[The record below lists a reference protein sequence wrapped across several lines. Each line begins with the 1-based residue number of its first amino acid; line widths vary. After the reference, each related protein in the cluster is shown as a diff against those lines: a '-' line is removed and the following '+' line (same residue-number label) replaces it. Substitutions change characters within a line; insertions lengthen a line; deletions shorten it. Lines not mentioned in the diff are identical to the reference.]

1 MSKWSIAIA
10 DDNERIVQL
19 LENIVKSD
27 KELEVVGKAGN
38 GEEIV
43 SIIKQK
49 EPDVVLLD
57 IVMPKM
63 DGLSVMDKVN
73 EDAEIKKRPAFIV
86 ITAIGQEKITENA
99 FELGADYYILKP
111 FDNDMVINRIKHV
124 KQTGEKNFAEAK
136 RVKAYE
142 SKREYMERNLETDVT
157 NIIHEI
163 GVPAHIKGYQ
173 YLRDSIMMSV
183 NDMEM
188 LNSITKLLY
197 PTIAK
202 MHQTTPSRVERA
214 IRHAIEITWERGSR
228 DAWDRYFGH
237 LCADGGKPANG
248 MFLAELVEALKY
260 EKLG

>member
-1 MSKWSIAIA
+1 MGKLNVAIA

-63 DGLSVMDKVN
+63 DGLSVMEKVN

-99 FELGADYYILKP
+99 FELGADY
-111 FDNDMVINRIKHV
+111 
-124 KQTGEKNFAEAK
+124 
-136 RVKAYE
+136 
-142 SKREYMERNLETDVT
+142 
-157 NIIHEI
+157 
-163 GVPAHIKGYQ
+163 
-173 YLRDSIMMSV
+173 
-183 NDMEM
+183 
-188 LNSITKLLY
+188 
-197 PTIAK
+197 
-202 MHQTTPSRVERA
+202 
-214 IRHAIEITWERGSR
+214 
-228 DAWDRYFGH
+228 
-237 LCADGGKPANG
+237 
-248 MFLAELVEALKY
+248 
-260 EKLG
+260 